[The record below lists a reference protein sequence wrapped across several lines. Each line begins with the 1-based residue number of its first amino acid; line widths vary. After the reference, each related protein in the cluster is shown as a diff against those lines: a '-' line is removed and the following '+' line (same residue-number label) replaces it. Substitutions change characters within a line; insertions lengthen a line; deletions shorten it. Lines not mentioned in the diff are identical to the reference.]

1 MPLGDLRRPRRA
13 RREVARVPVA
23 ESEARHRALLGALP
37 DGVLLQDSNGTV
49 LLANPRA
56 VHLLDL
62 PLLEEPR
69 GPVPAPRR
77 GGGPTGLIDLTDAN
91 DQTDQSGS
99 GPASVRLDGVNR
111 ISSAA
116 LRSGQMQSGLTDPVP
131 ADGGPRLLQVTSIPL
146 LGDDGQAR
154 AVVSSISAATDPVPG
169 PDAPARPA
177 DGADIFRRTM
187 QHSPIGIAVTG
198 LNGRFLRVNRTLCQ
212 MLGYRADELQA
223 RTLTEIVHP
232 KDREAVQARIA
243 DLAGDGS
250 RGQDSFRLER
260 RFVGHGSM
268 QLWGTL
274 VITPIRDSAAHPV
287 QLVVQVEDRSDLYQA
302 QGLMTHMTLHDR
314 LTGLPN
320 RPLVLDRIQKAL
332 DRAGRTGPH
341 VAVLH
346 CDVDHFRVVNDNA
359 GYEDGD
365 EVLIEIG
372 RRVAGALRTGD
383 TAGRL
388 GGDEFVVVC
397 DEIKDENEAG
407 LVADR
412 VRAAVNE
419 PLILGGRALRPTV
432 SVGIALSES
441 SESDPLMLL
450 RDAEIATYQAKSLG
464 RDRWDTVD
472 PKVRQAAAERLDLE
486 HELRAAIIDDELEL
500 HFQPIVGLRGRRVIG
515 REALV
520 RWRHPVRGL
529 MPPIA
534 FLPVAEE
541 SGLIVELGAWV
552 LRAAVRAAAASPDP
566 GYVAVNVSP
575 HQMVRPGLSAQV
587 ERVLADS
594 GLAAGRLVLEL
605 TESVMLSSA
614 PSARTEIERLHA
626 LGVRIVVDDFG
637 TGFSALSYL
646 RDLPVSGI
654 KVDRSFTSGLGE
666 DPQCDRIV
674 EALIGLGQGLGI
686 DVIVEGVET
695 EQQSALL
702 LGMGGEHAQGYLFG
716 RPSPRYE
723 LVLSSS

>member
-13 RREVARVPVA
+13 QREVAGVPVA

-37 DGVLLQDSNGTV
+37 DGVLLQDANGNV

-56 VHLLDL
+56 GQLLGL
-62 PLLEEPR
+62 PRLEEPR
-69 GPVPAPRR
+69 GAVPAPRR
-77 GGGPTGLIDLTDAN
+77 GDGPVELIDLTEPRPF
-91 DQTDQSGS
+91 SL
-99 GPASVRLDGVNR
+99 RLDEVNR
-111 ISSAA
+111 ISAAA
-116 LRSGQMQSGLTDPVP
+116 LRSGQLQSGLTDPIP
-131 ADGGPRLLQVTSIPL
+131 LDGGPRFLQVTSIPL

-154 AVVSSISAATDPVPG
+154 AVVSSISPATDPAPA
-169 PDAPARPA
+169 PDAPPRPA
-177 DGADIFRRTM
+177 GGEDIFRRTM
-187 QHSPIGIAVTG
+187 QHSPIGIAVTA
-198 LNGRFLRVNRTLCQ
+198 LNGRFLRVNRTLCR

-223 RTLTEIVHP
+223 RTLADIVHP
-232 KDREAVQARIA
+232 KDLAAVQTRIA
-243 DLAGDGS
+243 DLVADGFHA
-250 RGQDSFRLER
+250 QDSFRLER
-260 RFVGHGSM
+260 RFLGHGGM

-274 VITPIRDSAAHPV
+274 VITPIRDSAARPV

-332 DRAGRTGPH
+332 DRTRRNGRH
-341 VAVLH
+341 VAVLQ

-372 RRVAGALRTGD
+372 RRVAGALRAGD

-397 DEIKDENEAG
+397 EDIKDEHEAG

-412 VRAAVNE
+412 VRVAVNE
-419 PLILGGRALRPTV
+419 PLILGGRSLRPTV
-432 SVGIALSES
+432 SVGIALSDD
-441 SESDPLMLL
+441 SECDPLMLL
-450 RDAEIATYQAKSLG
+450 RDAEIATYQAKSRG
-464 RDRWDTVD
+464 RDRWDAVD
-472 PKVRQAAAERLDLE
+472 TTLRKAAAERLDLE
-486 HELRAAIIDDELEL
+486 HELRAAILDDELEL
-500 HFQPIVGLRGRRVIG
+500 HFQPIVELSGRQVIG

-520 RWRHPVRGL
+520 RWQHPVRGL

-552 LRAAVRAAAASPDP
+552 LRAAVRAAAAGADP

-575 HQMVRPGLSAQV
+575 NQMIRPGLGDQV

-594 GLAAGRLVLEL
+594 GLPPERLVVEL

-614 PSARTEIERLHA
+614 PAARPEIERLHA

-654 KVDRSFTSGLGE
+654 KVDRSFTAGLGT

-674 EALIGLGQGLGI
+674 EALIGLGRGLGI

-695 EQQSALL
+695 EEQSALL
-702 LGMGGEHAQGYLFG
+702 AGIGVQHAQGYLFG

-723 LVLSSS
+723 LALSSS